1 MLVRIGALSEMTGT
15 SVDVL
20 RSWERRYGLLS
31 PERTAGGF
39 RLYTVDDVAR
49 IRAMRALL
57 AAGVSASEAARQ
69 VLAGAAPAAADGET
83 ALADVRNELH
93 TALRRFDE
101 TAIESAMDRVLAGFG
116 LDTAIRELLLPALRE
131 LGDDWAAG
139 TVSVAQEHF
148 AVTVLRGRLLALARG
163 WDAGLGP
170 RALLACPPG
179 ELHDVSLILFGLALR
194 RRGWRITFLGANT
207 PTDDIFATEE
217 RIAARLTVLFAS
229 NWDGHRALVP
239 ILAANA
245 ARAIALGG
253 ATAGPIAEA
262 AACRWLGGDPVAAAE
277 EVTRE
282 IATAAGS
289 PSMMGDGVK
298 RQTVPKIAGR
308 RSAGLR

>member
-1 MLVRIGALSEMTGT
+1 MLVRIGALSEMTGV

-39 RLYTVDDVAR
+39 RLYAEADVAR
-49 IRAMRALL
+49 VTAMRAFL
-57 AAGVSASEAARQ
+57 AAGVAASEAARQ
-69 VLAGAAPAAADGET
+69 VLAGAVPAAAGAET
-83 ALADVRNELH
+83 ALTDVRNELH

-101 TAIESAMDRVLAGFG
+101 TAIESAIDRVLAGFG
-116 LDTAIRELLLPALRE
+116 LDTAIRELFLPALRE
-131 LGDDWAAG
+131 LGDDWAAD

-170 RALLACPPG
+170 RAVLACPPG
-179 ELHDVSLILFGLALR
+179 EFHDVSLILFGLTVR

-207 PTDDIFATEE
+207 PMEDVFATEE

-239 ILAANA
+239 VLAANA

-262 AACRWLGGDPVAAAE
+262 AGCRWLWGDPVAAAE

-282 IATAAGS
+282 IASAADS
-289 PSMMGDGVK
+289 PSMTGDGAK
-298 RQTVPKIAGR
+298 RQTVRTTDGK

>member
-1 MLVRIGALSEMTGT
+1 MLVRIGALSEMTGV

-39 RLYTVDDVAR
+39 RLYTEADVSR
-49 IRAMRALL
+49 IKAMRSLL

-69 VLAGAAPAAADGET
+69 VLSGPAPAAADAET

-93 TALRRFDE
+93 ITLRGFDE
-101 TAIESAMDRVLAGFG
+101 AAIESAIDRVLAGFG
-116 LDTAIRELLLPALRE
+116 LDTAIRELFLPALRQF
-131 LGDDWAAG
+131 GDDWAAG

-170 RALLACPPG
+170 RAVLACPPG

-207 PTDDIFATEE
+207 PMDDVLATEE
-217 RIAARLTVLFAS
+217 RIAARLIVLFAS
-229 NWDGHRALVP
+229 NWEGHRALVP
-239 ILAANA
+239 VLAANA

-253 ATAGPIAEA
+253 ATASPIARA
-262 AACRWLGGDPVAAAE
+262 AGCRWLEGDPVAAAE
-277 EVTRE
+277 LLTRE
-282 IATAAGS
+282 VASEG
-289 PSMMGDGVK
+289 PGLRSMIDSRM
-298 RQTVPKIAGR
+298 GR
-308 RSAGLR
+308 R

>member
-1 MLVRIGALSEMTGT
+1 MLVRIGALSDMTGV
-15 SVDVL
+15 SADVL

-39 RLYTVDDVAR
+39 RLYTEADVAR
-49 IRAMRALL
+49 VRAMRELL

-69 VLAGAAPAAADGET
+69 VLAGAPPVVAAGET
-83 ALADVRNELH
+83 ALTVLRDELH

-101 TAIESAMDRVLAGFG
+101 TAIESAIDRVLAGFW
-116 LDTAIRELLLPALRE
+116 LDTAIRELFLPALRE

-179 ELHDVSLILFGLALR
+179 ELHDVSLIMFGLALR

-207 PTDDIFATEE
+207 PAEEIFATG
-217 RIAARLTVLFAS
+217 ARVGVHLTVLFAVD
-229 NWDGHRALVP
+229 WDSQRALVP
-239 ILAANA
+239 LLTAHPP
-245 ARAIALGG
+245 REIALAG

-262 AACRWLGGDPVAAAE
+262 AGCRWLTGDPVAAAE
-277 EVTRE
+277 EVTLE
-282 IATAAGS
+282 FASAAGS
-289 PSMMGDGVK
+289 LPTIDGGAK
-298 RQTVPKIAGR
+298 GQTVRP
-308 RSAGLR
+308 SAGKGSAELR